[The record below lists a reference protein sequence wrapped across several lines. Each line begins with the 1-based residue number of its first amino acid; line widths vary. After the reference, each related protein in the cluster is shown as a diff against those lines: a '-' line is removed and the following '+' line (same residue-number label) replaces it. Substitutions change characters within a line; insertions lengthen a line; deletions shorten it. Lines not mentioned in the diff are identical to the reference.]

1 MPKKLNSKK
10 AIITT
15 DTDAP
20 ITISNKVTIAM
31 LKALSNQ
38 QRKRPDTYLDDLIN
52 HQYLYLQGLGADVR
66 TLECRPRFKIA

>member
-1 MPKKLNSKK
+1 MKGKK
-10 AIITT
+10 AIITS
-15 DTDAP
+15 DTDES

-52 HQYLYLQGLGADVR
+52 HQYLYL
-66 TLECRPRFKIA
+66 